1 MHPPKNPPDSDKPQH
16 AGAPPA
22 FQWKI
27 TRRDWL
33 RVSGFGLAGML
44 GKATLGTA
52 NAGEFSPV
60 KLRFGMVTDCHYS
73 DRAKSGSRH
82 YNESIAKMTEC
93 VELMNTQNV
102 DFVVFSGDMIDKGDP
117 DTVENVL
124 ANLQAIE
131 ATYAGFKGPRYH
143 VLGNHD
149 MDSLSKAQFLGS
161 VERTGIE
168 GDLGHY
174 SFDTKGMH
182 FVVLDACFTS
192 DGTAYD
198 SSNFHWTDA
207 NVPQQQLDWL
217 KADLAATSKPVII
230 FIHQLLDGNGHHDV
244 NNAAEVRKILEGNP
258 RVLGVFQGHQHAGQY
273 NHLGGIHFYTLRGM
287 VEGSGEDNSS
297 YAIVDVHENGDMVV
311 TGYRRAVSREMPVK

>member
-1 MHPPKNPPDSDKPQH
+1 MRPDHNLPVPHKPQH
-16 AGAPPA
+16 RGASVA
-22 FQWKI
+22 CQWQI
-27 TRRDWL
+27 TRRDLL
-33 RVSGFGLAGML
+33 RVSGFGVVGLL

-52 NAGEFSPV
+52 TAGESSPV

-102 DFVVFSGDMIDKGDP
+102 DFVVFGGDMIDKGEP

-131 ATYAGFKGPRYH
+131 ATYAGFKGARYH

-149 MDSLSKAQFLGS
+149 MDSLSKAQFLGA
-161 VERTGIE
+161 VQRTGID
-168 GDLGHY
+168 GDSGYH
-174 SFDTKGMH
+174 SFDAKGVH

-230 FIHQLLDGNGHHDV
+230 FIHQLLDGEAHHDV
-244 NNAAEVRKILEGNP
+244 NNAAEVRKILESGP

-273 NHLGGIHFYTLRGM
+273 NHLGGIHYYTLRGM
-287 VEGSGEDNSS
+287 VEGSGEDNSA

-311 TGYRRAVSREMPVK
+311 TGYRRADSREMPVS